1 MWNIFNEKI
10 LKFFFKKKKSLL
22 ILQLSNSENFLNYFF
37 YTIIRKHD
45 SNRITISAWF
55 ILYLNSKMIFSEI
68 LWAKYLLVCLAS
80 IFIFTKK
87 ISTKTP
93 TKPLCCFCT
102 GSNKLHGCRKHL
114 QLPNTHARV
123 HTYIRKY
130 IRTYSS
136 HCRRVTF
143 ACCYFCKLSQACCGF
158 FSSSSSYKYDCAAST
173 IVHVIVLLWAFLQP
187 CK

>member
-1 MWNIFNEKI
+1 
-10 LKFFFKKKKSLL
+10 
-22 ILQLSNSENFLNYFF
+22 
-37 YTIIRKHD
+37 
-45 SNRITISAWF
+45 
-55 ILYLNSKMIFSEI
+55 MIFSEI

-158 FSSSSSYKYDCAAST
+158 FFFFFFLQVRLCCKYDCACNRFTMSIFATLQVILFYLAIFSYDSLHLERI
-173 IVHVIVLLWAFLQP
+173 IVHLGYIN
-187 CK
+187 KMKYNKSKK